1 MALPKANR
9 LRQREDFNRVYRK
22 GDRRRGRHLTL
33 VALKQ
38 AVRDCPQPL
47 KAASATQKPF
57 DLNHLSPTRIGVS
70 ISQKVSKRAVVR
82 NYIKR
87 QIHAALYKL
96 LPAFPSG
103 WSLVIVVHPSAVQ
116 CDYIQFLRE
125 LEQLLMDAEVLNG
138 HS

>member
-9 LRQREDFNRVYRK
+9 LRQREDFNRVYQK
-22 GDRRRGRHLTL
+22 GDRRRSRHLTL

-38 AVRDCPQPL
+38 PVCDHPPFEG
-47 KAASATQKPF
+47 ASATQKPF
-57 DLNHLSPTRIGVS
+57 GLNHLPPTRIGVS

-82 NYIKR
+82 NRIKR
-87 QIHAALYKL
+87 QIQAALYQL